1 MSGEEAAFTDEELD
15 AMLAAAVEYSPD
27 EKLPTA
33 AGKRRTLVDVV
44 CFKAA
49 CLTFRG
55 LSSSHLTA
63 RVRLMARIGDRFWKE
78 QSMKWEGAVLNLSP
92 LHAYFRE
99 KYFGRRDPGR
109 FVRAFRP
116 ATTFYFEVEW
126 TVRGSIDPEIPVD
139 FLQGLVMFFYI
150 PRFYRNLLILQDA
163 SKE

>member
-15 AMLAAAVEYSPD
+15 AMIAAALESGPD
-27 EKLPTA
+27 GKLPTA

-78 QSMKWEGAVLNLSP
+78 QSLKWEGSVLNLSP

-116 ATTFYFEVEW
+116 AMTFYFEVEW